1 MIAFGRST
9 TWPRQEGGRDGPRP
23 PPHRG
28 PDPTVRGRSAV
39 ANYSVTKT
47 ETDYIVDGMTEVL
60 IAELAKNRA
69 RVVSWTL

>member
-1 MIAFGRST
+1 
-9 TWPRQEGGRDGPRP
+9 
-23 PPHRG
+23 
-28 PDPTVRGRSAV
+28 VRGRSAV